1 MSIYIILYFKQFF
14 NPIFNFFTLEKDIMK
29 NGQKPLFTGAC
40 TALITPFKN
49 GEIDYKSLKNLIEF
63 QISSG
68 IDALLINGTTGESA
82 TLSECEKRELISFAV
97 REVAHRVPLIAG
109 TGSNSTKKAIQL
121 SQFACDVGVDSVL
134 VVTPYYNKASA
145 DGLLKHYEAIANEI
159 DIPLILYNVPSRTG
173 VNIPLPV
180 YEKLS
185 EHKNIT
191 AVKEASPSIS
201 DFARLSE
208 KCNKKLD
215 LYSGNDDLI
224 LPTLSLG
231 GKGVISVISNIL
243 PKETKEICRLWFY
256 GKIKE
261 ATELQ
266 LKLLPLINA
275 IFSEVNP
282 IPIKTLLANE
292 GFCNEEFRLP
302 LCRMD
307 ENKKRELVD
316 IFKKF

>member
-1 MSIYIILYFKQFF
+1 
-14 NPIFNFFTLEKDIMK
+14 MK

-49 GEIDYKSLKNLIEF
+49 GEIDYKSLKDLIEF

-82 TLSECEKRELISFAV
+82 TLSECEKRELISFAT

-109 TGSNSTKKAIQL
+109 TGSNSTKKAIHL

-134 VVTPYYNKASA
+134 VVTPYYNKSSA

-191 AVKEASPSIS
+191 AVKEANPSIS
-201 DFARLSE
+201 DFAKLSE

-243 PKETKEICRLWFY
+243 PKETKEICRLWFD

-292 GFCNEEFRLP
+292 GFCSEEFRLP
-302 LCRMD
+302 LCSMSN
-307 ENKKRELVD
+307 EKKKSLFDLFDNTE
-316 IFKKF
+316 F